1 MKKAADAG
9 RNFSALMK
17 KIGKPASPSK
27 KEDPIDVLV
36 LSLLMWESTAAKAKT
51 AYERIQQRIVDFND
65 LRVSMPQEITG
76 FIGSRYPRA
85 EERSQRLRAVL
96 RNIYHREHA
105 VSLERLGTMGKRE
118 IKKYLH
124 SLDGIVPFAADR
136 VMLLCFGTHCIP
148 VDENLQSALLKTGAC
163 EESLDLSEL
172 SSWLSR
178 QVKASEAAAT
188 YFSLQAWVDRGAS
201 PPGSRPTAS
210 RAAKTTSTKKK
221 KPTAVAGRKKSSPSQ

>member
-17 KIGKPASPSK
+17 KIGKPASPTK

-36 LSLLMWESTAAKAKT
+36 MSFLMWDSTAAKAKT

-96 RNIYHREHA
+96 RNIYNREHA
-105 VSLERLGTMGKRE
+105 VSLERLDTMGKRE

-148 VDENLQSALLKTGAC
+148 ADENLQNALLKAGAC
-163 EESLDLSEL
+163 EESLDLWEL

-201 PPGSRPTAS
+201 LPRSRSTAS

-221 KPTAVAGRKKSSPSQ
+221 KPTAVAGRKKSSRSR

>member
-9 RNFSALMK
+9 RNFSALIK
-17 KIGKPASPSK
+17 KIGKPAPPPK
-27 KEDPIDVLV
+27 QEDPIDVLV
-36 LSLLMWESTAAKAKT
+36 MSFLMWDSTAAKAKT

-65 LRVSMPQEITG
+65 LRVSMPQEIIG
-76 FIGSRYPRA
+76 FIGSRYPRV
-85 EERSQRLRAVL
+85 EERSERLRAVL
-96 RNIYHREHA
+96 RNIYNREHA
-105 VSLERLGTMGKRE
+105 VSLRRLDSMGKRE

-124 SLDGIVPFAADR
+124 SLDGVVPFAADR

-148 VDENLQSALLKTGAC
+148 VDDNLHSALLNAGAC
-163 EESLDLSEL
+163 ENTLDLSEL

-201 PPGSRPTAS
+201 LPRSRPTAP
-210 RAAKTTSTKKK
+210 RAATTTSTKKK
-221 KPTAVAGRKKSSPSQ
+221 KPTAVAGRKKSSRSR

>member
-17 KIGKPASPSK
+17 KIGKPAPSPK
-27 KEDPIDVLV
+27 QEDAIDVLV
-36 LSLLMWESTAAKAKT
+36 MSFLMWESTAAKAKT
-51 AYERIQQRIVDFND
+51 AYQRIQQRIVDFND
-65 LRVSMPQEITG
+65 LRVSMPQEIAE

-96 RNIYHREHA
+96 RNIYNREHA
-105 VSLERLGTMGKRE
+105 VSLQRLDTMGKRE
-118 IKKYLH
+118 IKKYLR

-148 VDENLQSALLKTGAC
+148 VDDNLQSALLNAGAC
-163 EESLDLSEL
+163 EDSLDLWEL
-172 SSWLSR
+172 SSWLAR

-188 YFSLQAWVDRGAS
+188 YFALQAWVDRGAS
-201 PPGSRPTAS
+201 LPRNRSAAP
-210 RAAKTTSTKKK
+210 RAAKTASAKTTKR
-221 KPTAVAGRKKSSPSQ
+221 TADTGRKKSSRPR